1 MFPVSLNEGLI
12 FFLIS
17 YILQESI
24 IKADVLASFC
34 NDHWPIFFS
43 LQLKDMPTQGKG
55 FFKFNNSL
63 TSNDDYI
70 EKIKKQISETIC
82 MLEQDKISDNH
93 LRWEFLK
100 YKIMKFTLNF
110 SKKTCQRKK

>member
-12 FFLIS
+12 FLKIS

-63 TSNDDYI
+63 TSNDD
-70 EKIKKQISETIC
+70 
-82 MLEQDKISDNH
+82 
-93 LRWEFLK
+93 
-100 YKIMKFTLNF
+100 
-110 SKKTCQRKK
+110 